1 LEVHIVVDN
10 YATHKHLRVRRW
22 FAARPRFHVHFTPT
36 DASGLNQVESG
47 SIASRN
53 KLFAGEPLAATRK
66 WFKKIDHYVQNA
78 NRHAQ
83 AFVWTAIGFNLR

>member
-1 LEVHIVVDN
+1 
-10 YATHKHLRVRRW
+10 
-22 FAARPRFHVHFTPT
+22 
-36 DASGLNQVESG
+36 VESG

-53 KLFAGEPLAATRK
+53 KLFAGEPLAATRN